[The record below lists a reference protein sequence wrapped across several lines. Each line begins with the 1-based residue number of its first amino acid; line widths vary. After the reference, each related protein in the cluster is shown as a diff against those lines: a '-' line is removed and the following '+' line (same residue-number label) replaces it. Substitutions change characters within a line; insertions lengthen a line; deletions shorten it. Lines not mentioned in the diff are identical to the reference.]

1 LAALRETSSTERD
14 ELSRLVES
22 KNVELATLERD
33 VRTSNERVET
43 LNERVETLT
52 TQLADAE
59 AEKSQLVSMHKTN
72 LFRH

>member
-33 VRTSNERVET
+33 VRTSNERVE
-43 LNERVETLT
+43 RLT

-59 AEKSQLVSMHKTN
+59 AEKSQLVSMHKTH